1 MLDELKKIGLS
12 ENEAKVYLAL
22 LELGSSTVQ
31 QIAQKAAIKRPTAY
45 VQLESLM
52 KQGLVTNF
60 EKEKRAFFRAE
71 DPEYLK
77 KVVEKNKKQA
87 EEETAVLE
95 KILPDLGKL
104 FLTAGE
110 RPRVRFFEGV
120 EGVRS
125 MQNEYLKSGSQSG
138 MIVNILSA
146 DNFFKFFPQ
155 HAEEYTPQRVK
166 RGIRSKLIYTSSRGP
181 FLKNSD
187 DASLRES
194 RFIPP
199 DEFPF
204 PGDITIYGDFTAFS
218 VLREPAPFGIIIESK
233 EVADSMRAL
242 FDKTW
247 EASQRHQK

>member
-31 QIAQKAAIKRPTAY
+31 QIAQKAVIKRPTAY

-60 EKEKRAFFRAE
+60 EKARKTFFRAE

-77 KVVEKNKKQA
+77 KVVEKNRKQA
-87 EEETAVLE
+87 EEEGATLE

-120 EGVRS
+120 DGIKT
-125 MQNEYLKSGSQSG
+125 MQKEFLKTHKGGELDVIYSRDD
-138 MIVNILSA
+138 LL
-146 DNFFKFFPQ
+146 KLFPTQ
-155 HAEEYTPQRVK
+155 LEEYSKERVK
-166 RGIRSKLIYTSSRGP
+166 RNIRSRMIYTSNEGAG
-181 FLKNSD
+181 LKKT
-187 DASLRES
+187 DAAMLRES
-194 RFIPP
+194 RHIPK
-199 DEFPF
+199 EKFPLTCDIAF
-204 PGDITIYGDFTAFS
+204 WGDTVAISA
-218 VLREPAPFGIIIESK
+218 LREKPMGIIIESK
-233 EVADSMRAL
+233 EIINSLRAIFEL
-242 FDKTW
+242 AW
-247 EASQRHQK
+247 EGAEKYQ